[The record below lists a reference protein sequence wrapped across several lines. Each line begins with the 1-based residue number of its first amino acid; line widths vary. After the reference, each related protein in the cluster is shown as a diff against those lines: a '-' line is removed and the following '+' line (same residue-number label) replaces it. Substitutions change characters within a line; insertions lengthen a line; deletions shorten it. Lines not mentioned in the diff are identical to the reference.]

1 MAGFEGLDAEHD
13 SVVAEAQRA
22 RADASALLVE
32 HEHWERAQV
41 AANATGLT
49 ATHRVQDADEDGED
63 DEHARRNKSP
73 RGWMPTIVADCVLCV
88 LLVAVLIAG
97 ARVDGPA
104 AKLELP
110 DPYVDDE
117 DAA

>member
-1 MAGFEGLDAEHD
+1 
-13 SVVAEAQRA
+13 
-22 RADASALLVE
+22 
-32 HEHWERAQV
+32 
-41 AANATGLT
+41 
-49 ATHRVQDADEDGED
+49 
-63 DEHARRNKSP
+63 
-73 RGWMPTIVADCVLCV
+73 MPTIVADCVLCV